1 MASRRFAVRV
11 AKSVQEQEAGKCEMC
26 HSVSPPFCLLGS
38 FEADAEKEKNAA
50 LAAGYLS
57 KARTRNG
64 TRHRVEL
71 RILEASKGPPGAAGH
86 LHPGIG
92 ASGSKELL
100 PSPSF
105 H

>member
-26 HSVSPPFCLLGS
+26 HSVSPPLCLLDS

-64 TRHRVEL
+64 TEWSCGYAGTRGFERSAWSCRAYASRHR
-71 RILEASKGPPGAAGH
+71 
-86 LHPGIG
+86 
-92 ASGSKELL
+92 
-100 PSPSF
+100 SF
-105 H
+105 RV